1 MRSVIVLENISNK
14 TPEISVAWGPVA
26 TLRLPPNKIKSRAL
40 AMNKSANLTQAEHLE
55 QWSTKAVVSLSASLV
70 FGRERASEIAQPLL
84 MALFSLTANDYERA
98 LEIIVKIEDFSVKR
112 IFLEQFKRCYIHNT
126 GSEDF
131 SVLIANVDFSNQQMS
146 DRYDS
151 ALLKLF
157 NENDKNA
164 ALLSKSLRA
173 LPITA
178 KRLALRRLS
187 SKEFRTFKRVKVK
200 GKTLRNKQNLLSHD
214 AGKPAW
220 FWVWVSIFIVIATL
234 AIAYI

>member
-1 MRSVIVLENISNK
+1 
-14 TPEISVAWGPVA
+14 
-26 TLRLPPNKIKSRAL
+26 
-40 AMNKSANLTQAEHLE
+40 MNKSANLTQAEHLE

-112 IFLEQFKRCYIHNT
+112 IFLEQFKHSYILNT

-131 SVLIANVDFSNQQMS
+131 SALIADVDFSNTQMS
-146 DRYDS
+146 ERYDT

-157 NENDKNA
+157 NENDKNT
-164 ALLSKSLRA
+164 ALLIKSLRA

-187 SKEFRTFKRVKVK
+187 SKEFKTFRRVKIT

-220 FWVWVSIFIVIATL
+220 YWVWVLMFIVLATL
-234 AIAYI
+234 AVAYI

>member
-1 MRSVIVLENISNK
+1 
-14 TPEISVAWGPVA
+14 
-26 TLRLPPNKIKSRAL
+26 
-40 AMNKSANLTQAEHLE
+40 MNKSANLTQAEHLE

-112 IFLEQFKRCYIHNT
+112 IFLEQFKHCYILNT

-131 SVLIANVDFSNQQMS
+131 SALIANVDFSNQQMS
-146 DRYDS
+146 DRYDT

-157 NENDKNA
+157 NENDKNTV
-164 ALLSKSLRA
+164 LLSKSLRA

-178 KRLALRRLS
+178 KRLALKRLS
-187 SKEFRTFKRVKVK
+187 SKEFKTFKRVKITDE
-200 GKTLRNKQNLLSHD
+200 TLRNKQNLLSRD
-214 AGKPAW
+214 AVEPAW
-220 FWVWVSIFIVIATL
+220 YWVWVLIFIVLVTL

>member
-40 AMNKSANLTQAEHLE
+40 AMNKRANLTQAEHLE

-146 DRYDS
+146 DRYDT

-220 FWVWVSIFIVIATL
+220 FWVWVLMFIVIATL

>member
-1 MRSVIVLENISNK
+1 
-14 TPEISVAWGPVA
+14 
-26 TLRLPPNKIKSRAL
+26 
-40 AMNKSANLTQAEHLE
+40 MNKSANLTQAEHLE

-146 DRYDS
+146 DRYDT

-187 SKEFRTFKRVKVK
+187 SKEFKTFKRVKVT
-200 GKTLRNKQNLLSHD
+200 GKTLRKKQNLLSHD

-220 FWVWVSIFIVIATL
+220 YWVWVLMLIVLATL
-234 AIAYI
+234 VVAYI

>member
-1 MRSVIVLENISNK
+1 MRWVIVLENISNK

-26 TLRLPPNKIKSRAL
+26 SLRLPPNKIKSRAL
-40 AMNKSANLTQAEHLE
+40 AMNKRANLTQAEHLE

-84 MALFSLTANDYERA
+84 MALFSLTANDYEKA
-98 LEIIVKIEDFSVKR
+98 LEIIVKIEDFPVKR
-112 IFLEQFKRCYIHNT
+112 IFLEQFKHCYILNT

-131 SVLIANVDFSNQQMS
+131 SALIANVDFSNQQMS

-187 SKEFRTFKRVKVK
+187 SKEFKTFKRVKVT

-220 FWVWVSIFIVIATL
+220 YWVWVLMFIVLATL
-234 AIAYI
+234 VVAYI

>member
-1 MRSVIVLENISNK
+1 
-14 TPEISVAWGPVA
+14 
-26 TLRLPPNKIKSRAL
+26 
-40 AMNKSANLTQAEHLE
+40 MNKSANLTQAEHLE

-112 IFLEQFKRCYIHNT
+112 IFLEQFKHSYILNT

-131 SVLIANVDFSNQQMS
+131 SALIANVDFSNQQMS
-146 DRYDS
+146 DRYDT

-157 NENDKNA
+157 NENDKNT

-187 SKEFRTFKRVKVK
+187 SKEFRTFKRVKVT
-200 GKTLRNKQNLLSHD
+200 GKTLRNKQNPLSHD

-220 FWVWVSIFIVIATL
+220 YWVWVLMFIVLATL
-234 AIAYI
+234 AVAYI